1 LNQANGLTGSA
12 GIGEAMGGWFVQ
24 AGYDLLRTKTDTEA
38 AFIPYVR
45 YERVN
50 THQGVAAGYSA
61 SASKDLTATSIGFA
75 WKPATQ
81 VVFKGDY
88 QIHETGSNS
97 GINQMNFVVGWL
109 Y

>member
-1 LNQANGLTGSA
+1 
-12 GIGEAMGGWFVQ
+12 M
-24 AGYDLLRTKTDTEA
+24 
-38 AFIPYVR
+38 
-45 YERVN
+45 VN

>member
-1 LNQANGLTGSA
+1 MQDAVSLVAGHKLPQTTASA
-12 GIGEAMGGWFVQ
+12 SAS
-24 AGYDLLRTKTDTEA
+24 DTA
-38 AFIPYVR
+38 SAS
-45 YERVN
+45 
-50 THQGVAAGYSA
+50 ASYSA